1 MAVRALTVALV
12 VSVAISTAS
21 TAQPDSGPIVNL
33 GPPPVTPAPPGTPS
47 TRYCMKVDLTGN
59 VAQPVKCW
67 TRDEWAEQGVDVDRE
82 RAKEGVA
89 ILA

>member
-1 MAVRALTVALV
+1 MALRALTVALV

-21 TAQPDSGPIVNL
+21 TAQPDSGPIVNP

-82 RAKEGVA
+82 WAKEGVA